1 MMPPATVDTLA
12 RAWLRLI
19 IPGAVDPRS
28 TGCSSTGDAVAD
40 AAAVLKAIRA
50 GQLYTAINAWASP
63 PAFEFSATN
72 HSGTAHQGESL
83 SGDGPVALHVR
94 SNAPAGYLTTVW
106 RDGQVVSE
114 KVSA

>member
-1 MMPPATVDTLA
+1 M
-12 RAWLRLI
+12 
-19 IPGAVDPRS
+19 
-28 TGCSSTGDAVAD
+28 AD